1 MAVFILT
8 VGTDRSASRSGHSAS
23 REEPIN
29 THYTV
34 GWVGCMVDLDV
45 SKKNKILPLPGF

>member
-23 REEPIN
+23 REEPTN
-29 THYTV
+29 THYTG
-34 GWVGCMVDLDV
+34 GWLGRMASLDV
-45 SKKNKILPLPGF
+45 SKKTKMLHLPGF